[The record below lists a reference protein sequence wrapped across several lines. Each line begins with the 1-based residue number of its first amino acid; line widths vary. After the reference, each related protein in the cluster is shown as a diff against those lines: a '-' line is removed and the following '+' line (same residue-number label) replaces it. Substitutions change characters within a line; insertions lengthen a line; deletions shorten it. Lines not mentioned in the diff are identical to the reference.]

1 MEFIVRSKLRSTELE
16 EEDKMRME
24 ENMRWLTHNMEDGI
38 WCGKF

>member
-1 MEFIVRSKLRSTELE
+1 MRSNLRNTALE

-24 ENMRWLTHNMEDGI
+24 ENMRWLTHNIVDGI

>member
-1 MEFIVRSKLRSTELE
+1 MEIIVQSKLRSTALE

-24 ENMRWLTHNMEDGI
+24 ENMRWLTNNMKDGI